1 MSEHIRKA
9 CRPGHDSRNGSY
21 NAGFTLVELMVVI
34 AIIAGLATIVA
45 VNVLGAMD
53 DADVSKAQAQ
63 IRNFKT
69 ALINYKLK
77 FKEFPSSSEGL
88 DALINNSKGI
98 NFLDA
103 QEIPMDPWNNPYQ
116 YTRESSRKFT
126 IVSYGADGAPGG
138 SGYDADISSD
148 SLESDT

>member
-1 MSEHIRKA
+1 METQTADRRRSGAE
-9 CRPGHDSRNGSY
+9 
-21 NAGFTLVELMVVI
+21 GFTLVELMVVI
-34 AIIAGLATIVA
+34 AIIAVLATIVG

-69 ALINYKLK
+69 ALTAYKLK
-77 FKEFPSSSEGL
+77 FKKFPSTSEGL
-88 DALINNSKGI
+88 EALVNNPKGI

-103 QEIPMDPWNNPYQ
+103 SEVPLDPWRNAYH
-116 YTRESSRKFT
+116 YTLEGARDFVV
-126 IVSYGADGAPGG
+126 VSYGADGSPGG

-148 SLESDT
+148 SLEVAD